1 LRGEGAP
8 TPFNPVRN
16 IFFVILVAWLWCG
29 GVGAETDGFYFVQI
43 SDTHWGARDGVSLT
57 RRAVAL
63 INALPVRVECVVHT
77 GDILADNV
85 EKEAVVREG
94 LAALDPL
101 KVPIHFVP
109 GNHDILASNPRK
121 TSEAYQSAF
130 GPVASV
136 AEYRGVVFIFLF
148 TEPLRSDYRLP
159 GYDPMPWLTAQ
170 LKAAAGKPVLL
181 FYHAPQV
188 ADFHHNQFY
197 PGWSDKTRLKWEKLL
212 TGGSVKAI
220 ITGHFHRDELH
231 WVGDIPMYV
240 GEPITRFWDRQP
252 AFRLYEY
259 RKGHLGY
266 RTIYLDEERK
276 SKGDDGGM

>member
-1 LRGEGAP
+1 MRAKGGRMGGFRKRWAGWVWILL
-8 TPFNPVRN
+8 
-16 IFFVILVAWLWCG
+16 ILVLG
-29 GVGAETDGFYFVQI
+29 GAGVSADTDSFYFVQI
-43 SDTHWGARDGVSLT
+43 SDTHWGARDGVALT
-57 RRAVAL
+57 RRAVAV
-63 INALPVRVECVVHT
+63 INALPVPIECVVHT
-77 GDILADNV
+77 GDIMADNI
-85 EKEAVVREG
+85 EKGKVVQDG
-94 LAALDPL
+94 LAALAPL

-121 TSEAYQSAF
+121 TYEAYQAAF
-130 GPVASV
+130 GPVAST
-136 AEYRGVVFIFLF
+136 AEYRGVVFIFMF

-159 GYDPMPWLTAQ
+159 GYDPMSWLTAQ
-170 LKAAAGKPVLL
+170 LKAAAGRPVLL

-197 PGWSDKTRLKWEKLL
+197 PGWSDRTRLKWEKIL

-252 AFRLYEY
+252 ALRLYEY

-266 RTIYLDEERK
+266 RTIYLEDERK
-276 SKGDDGGM
+276 PPEE